1 MKESNSLRDHL
12 NSHAYEDSRVVR
24 GGFEFNQDFVNKL
37 KNANLGCKH
46 SIDVLRPK
54 KFNMKSFASPHAWS
68 NNSENNQEKKVPRI
82 PAVPTFRIPGVLG
95 PVSVSHSNFNPVAL
109 VQARSNPAINNERVI
124 TDEKFDSQKY
134 YIGFESDNLDN
145 SSIDRQPCHSKQHS
159 KSTATDGNSTPVK
172 LKSPP
177 SPNIN
182 IAHSLRKKT
191 VSMHMSISQSAE
203 LTALSHEMQIASLK
217 ASLEAARKEEKTLT
231 QTLFIVDS
239 LASGSATALAYT
251 ELLRGA
257 VKTLSEKKGGLEA
270 EVESADLSV
279 HTQDCSVALV
289 SKTQAKLEQ
298 RKKELIAKKKY
309 ADRIKAEI
317 DSLNLNLKTLRS
329 KAQENA
335 NEVSLRCSESLR
347 ALDREASIRAA
358 GELMK
363 FQGIKLSLQDREIDE
378 LFDRVQHLYSCV
390 TSSNN
395 KI

>member
-1 MKESNSLRDHL
+1 
-12 NSHAYEDSRVVR
+12 
-24 GGFEFNQDFVNKL
+24 
-37 KNANLGCKH
+37 
-46 SIDVLRPK
+46 
-54 KFNMKSFASPHAWS
+54 
-68 NNSENNQEKKVPRI
+68 
-82 PAVPTFRIPGVLG
+82 VPTFRIPGVLG

-159 KSTATDGNSTPVK
+159 KSTATDGNSTPV
-172 LKSPP
+172 
-177 SPNIN
+177 
-182 IAHSLRKKT
+182 SLRKKT
-191 VSMHMSISQSAE
+191 VSMQMSISQSAE

-257 VKTLSEKKGGLEA
+257 VKTLCAKKGGLEA

-289 SKTQAKLEQ
+289 SKTQQKLEQ
-298 RKKELIAKKKY
+298 RKKVLIAKKKY

-335 NEVSLRCSESLR
+335 NEISLRCSESLR

-358 GELMK
+358 GELLK
-363 FQGIKLSLQDREIDE
+363 FQGIKLSLQDKEIDE